1 MDTSIFIVIGIALVI
16 FLFFVLRKNPE
27 RPNNTKA
34 KKEQFNPEKA
44 SSMAPERGKNE
55 VEK

>member
-1 MDTSIFIVIGIALVI
+1 MDTSIFIIIGIAIVI
-16 FLFFVLRKNPE
+16 FLFFVLRKNPD

-44 SSMAPERGKNE
+44 SSMAPERGKKDA
-55 VEK
+55 EK